1 MAEAVLRWEHLR
13 KTFTDGR
20 TVRALEDVSGAVA
33 PGEILGIVGE
43 SGCGKSTLARVLT
56 RLTDADSGA
65 VTLMGRDITRLRGRA
80 LRACYRDMQMVFQ
93 DAVGSFDPRRTV
105 GSGIGEMLETF
116 TDLTGRARQREVDRL
131 LEQVGLQSRHG
142 RQRPGDLS
150 GGECQRAAIARA
162 IAAGPRVLIC
172 DEATSALD
180 VSMQAQVVELIERLS
195 RELGMAVLL
204 ISHDLALVDSLC
216 QRLMV
221 LYEGRVVEEGPA
233 RAVIAHPREAYT
245 RQLRSSVFS
254 VEEGIA
260 GEEP

>member
-1 MAEAVLRWEHLR
+1 MAEMVLAWKHLR

-20 TVRALEDVSGAVA
+20 TVRALEDVSGGVSA
-33 PGEILGIVGE
+33 GEILGIVGE

-56 RLTDADSGA
+56 RLTDADSGEIF
-65 VTLMGRDITRLRGRA
+65 LLGREISRLRGRA
-80 LRACYRDMQMVFQ
+80 LRACYAQMQMVFQ
-93 DAVGSFDPRRTV
+93 DAAGSFDPRRSV

-116 TDLTGRARQREVDRL
+116 TDLTGRERQREVDRL
-131 LEQVGLQSRHG
+131 LEQVGLQSQHG
-142 RQRPGDLS
+142 RRLPGDLS

-180 VSMQAQVVELIERLS
+180 VSMQAQVVELIHRLS

-204 ISHDLALVDSLC
+204 ISHDLALVNSLC

-221 LYEGRVVEEGPA
+221 LYEGRVVEEGSA
-233 RAVIAHPREAYT
+233 REVIAHPREAYT
-245 RQLRSSVFS
+245 RQLRASVFS
-254 VEEGIA
+254 VEDV
-260 GEEP
+260 